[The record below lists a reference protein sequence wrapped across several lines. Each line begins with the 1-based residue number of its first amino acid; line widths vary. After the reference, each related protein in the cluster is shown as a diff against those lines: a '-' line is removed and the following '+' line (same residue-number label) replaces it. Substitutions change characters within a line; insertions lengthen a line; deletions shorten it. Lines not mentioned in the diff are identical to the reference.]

1 MQPRITVIIPAYNM
15 EATVEKSIRSVL
27 GQTYKDFELI
37 LIDDGS
43 TDATPA
49 ILDAFPPI
57 DGRVRVIHQKNRGL
71 SESRNVGVKNARGEY
86 LSWLDADDWME
97 ENALEKM
104 IGAIDETGA
113 EMALCNYV
121 NIDLAGKRE
130 RRYPET
136 ENTVVTGREALN
148 YLLIR
153 KITQALWA
161 NVAKTAFYR
170 TFTFPAGKPF
180 EDVYTSYHLYEQAK
194 KVALVYDSELLGRL
208 VRPDSISHVR
218 KIAQRVASCTA
229 YLTRQEDLS
238 ARIPETEPVFVRAN
252 FASLLLELRV
262 AVFRDT
268 RAAFSAH
275 RGEIR
280 KICRYFRARRK
291 MALPDAGWQ
300 AKLEY
305 FFLTSGSRIGFYL
318 SRLTSLPRKNG
329 TWLRG

>member
-27 GQTYKDFELI
+27 DQTFKDFELI

-49 ILDAFPPI
+49 ILDSFSPL
-57 DGRVRVIHQKNRGL
+57 DGRVRVIHQQNKGL
-71 SESRNVGVKNARGEY
+71 SESRNVGVRNARGEY

-97 ENALEKM
+97 PEALEKL
-104 IGAIDETGA
+104 IGAIDATGA

-121 NIDLAGKRE
+121 NIDLSGRRE
-130 RRYPET
+130 RRYPQT
-136 ENTVVTGREALN
+136 ENTVITGREALYGILN
-148 YLLIR
+148 R
-153 KITQALWA
+153 TITQALWA
-161 NVAKTAFYR
+161 NIAKSAFYR

-180 EDVYTSYHLYEQAK
+180 EDVYTSYHLYEQANR
-194 KVALVYDSELLGRL
+194 VAMVYDSELLGRL

-218 KIAQRVASCTA
+218 KIAQRVASCKA

-238 ARIPETEPVFVRAN
+238 ARLPETEPVFVRAN

-262 AVFRDT
+262 SVFRDT

-291 MALPDAGWQ
+291 MALPDAHWQ
-300 AKLEY
+300 ARLEY
-305 FFLTSGSRIGFYL
+305 FFLTSGTRLGFFL
-318 SRLTSLPRKNG
+318 SRLTSLTRKNG